1 MTVMILYMDF
11 AKVNNDIDSTRN
23 ISEAGSPRVLYTTF
37 LLGLLREF
45 FGLVMSSD
53 VPRSQIEDGF
63 SCLIAFC
70 PDKNVRTKIWKNYLE
85 RIENSDDKVRSAAI
99 QSTGEMIDYLTS
111 VLDLT
116 SVSNGAYL

>member
-1 MTVMILYMDF
+1 MDF